1 MECQLRVMR
10 AKPSTAAGD
19 GQNKAPQALQPPA
32 MVAERLATVQA
43 DTSGQPPAAPTSA
56 AMDEVTPA
64 HGAALCIADEVEL
77 CIACVL
83 RKMANARVALESL
96 AANNEHCNRYLHVLR
111 ECALALAALR
121 RV

>member
-10 AKPSTAAGD
+10 AAPSAAAGD
-19 GQNKAPQALQPPA
+19 GQTKAPQALQPPA
-32 MVAERLATVQA
+32 MVAERLAMVQA
-43 DTSGQPPAAPTSA
+43 DTSRQPAVAPTSA
-56 AMDEVTPA
+56 AMDEATPA
-64 HGAALCIADEVEL
+64 RGAALCIADEVDA

-83 RKMANARVALESL
+83 RKMAGARTALDSLNATS
-96 AANNEHCNRYLHVLR
+96 EHCNQSLPVLR

>member
-10 AKPSTAAGD
+10 AKPSAAAGD
-19 GQNKAPQALQPPA
+19 GQNSTPQALQPPA
-32 MVAERLATVQA
+32 MVAERLARVQA
-43 DTSGQPPAAPTSA
+43 DTPDQPAAAPTSA

-64 HGAALCIADEVEL
+64 PGAALCIADEVEL

-83 RKMANARVALESL
+83 RKMASARTALDGL
-96 AANNEHCNRYLHVLR
+96 AANSEHCNRYLHVLR